1 MKNHILLLIYLLS
14 MSLPLCAVD
23 IDATDTCNYGLHFN
37 SHSVMVGERTSLFW
51 IMESLII

>member
-37 SHSVMVGERTSLFW
+37 SHSVMVGERTSLFFG
-51 IMESLII
+51 